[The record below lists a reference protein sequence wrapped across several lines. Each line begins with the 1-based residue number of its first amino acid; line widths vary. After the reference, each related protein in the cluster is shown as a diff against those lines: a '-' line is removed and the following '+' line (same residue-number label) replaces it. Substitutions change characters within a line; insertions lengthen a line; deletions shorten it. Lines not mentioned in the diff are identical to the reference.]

1 MSFVFKKIIKSYE
14 KENPNVLIKAKYSSS
29 GKLFHLMKYNAKI
42 DIFLSA
48 DINYANKICLIKK
61 CIKKNIYASGSLILL
76 YPKSLKVKQDIKKIL
91 SKSKKIII
99 ANPKI
104 APYGKASQEVLENLN
119 ININNNDKTIIKAS
133 SISKAMTFTLKSKNT
148 GFIAKNIFTSL
159 KEKNMLNDFYHIK
172 VNPKLHSAISK
183 KMVLFNSKS
192 IKFYDFILMQTMG
205 KVKK

>member
-48 DINYANKICLIKK
+48 DTNYANKICLIKK
-61 CIKKNIYASGSLILL
+61 CIKSNIYANGSLMLL
-76 YPKSLKVKQDIKKIL
+76 YPKSLKIQQDIKKIL

-99 ANPKI
+99 ANPKL

-119 ININNNDKTIIKAS
+119 IKNKTIVKAS
-133 SISKAMTFTLKSKNT
+133 SISKATTFILKSKNT
-148 GFIAKNIFTSL
+148 GFIAKIIFTSL
-159 KEKNMLNDFYHIK
+159 KEKNMLNDFYNIK

-183 KMVLFNSKS
+183 KMVLFNNQS
-192 IKFYDFILMQTMG
+192 IKFYDFILMQTMR
-205 KVKK
+205 KVKKI